1 MKIYKTQVRVRYAE
15 TDAAEIVYY
24 SNFFIYFE
32 VGKMEMFRELNLP
45 YDRRLP
51 MVEAH
56 CDFKNTAKFDD
67 ILEIHTTVPEVY
79 DNGFKVASKIYR
91 TDDGNQTLIAEGYT
105 KHLTADLERKVQNL
119 PNEFLT
125 AFSQQPID
133 NEK

>member
-1 MKIYKTQVRVRYAE
+1 MQMKEKIFKTQVRVRYAE

-67 ILEIHTTVPEVY
+67 LLEVQTSVPEIY
-79 DNGFKVASKIYR
+79 SKGFKVVSKLFR
-91 TDDGNQTLIAEGYT
+91 DDQGKLTPIAEGYT
-105 KHLTADLERKVQNL
+105 IHLTTDKNRKPHNV
-119 PNEFLT
+119 PKKFII
-125 AFSQQPID
+125 AFG
-133 NEK
+133 K

>member
-1 MKIYKTQVRVRYAE
+1 MKTFETQVRVRYAE

-32 VGKMEMFRELNLP
+32 VGKMEMFRELKLP

-67 ILEIHTTVPEVY
+67 VLDIHTTVPEVY
-79 DNGFKVASKIYR
+79 EKGFKVESKIYR
-91 TDDGNQTLIAEGYT
+91 DDDGKITPIAEGYT
-105 KHLTADLERKVQNL
+105 IHLTADKARKTHKL
-119 PNEFLT
+119 PNKFLK
-125 AFSQQPID
+125 AFGFAG
-133 NEK
+133 EE

>member
-1 MKIYKTQVRVRYAE
+1 MKTFKTTVRVRYAE

-32 VGKMEMFRELNLP
+32 VGKMEMFRELGLP

-67 ILEIHTTVPEVY
+67 MLEVHTTVPETY
-79 DNGFKVASKIYR
+79 EKGFKVVSKLFR
-91 TDDGNQTLIAEGYT
+91 QDGVELTPIAEGYT
-105 KHLTADLERKVQNL
+105 VHITTDKDRNAL
-119 PNEFLT
+119 PLPKEFRE
-125 AFSQQPID
+125 AF
-133 NEK
+133 E